1 MNSRIILV
9 KNINIDRQYV
19 NVLSYSEEQMLQ
31 LCLTNKI
38 TEANDYSFIRQNGTI
53 QTKFSYEQ
61 CLQANYIAFQNKD
74 YSNKWF
80 FAWIDD
86 VIYKGNYNTEIQFTI
101 DAWSTW
107 FDYWQ
112 KKPCFINRQHV
123 NDDTIGLHTI
133 PENLDVGEVVQEN
146 SIEDVSLG
154 EYFWVGVL
162 TNYNPITKTNFPT
175 PLTVYTKNIF
185 PKKLCLFDASDYDN
199 LVNLGVFL
207 IGTNK
212 DKQQGEIDNIFF
224 ISDYLIDKTKLE
236 PQSGQIYGQDCN
248 FYITKNSFEISKFT
262 QNIDKQ
268 YSFSSYQP
276 KNNKCYVYPYNYL
289 FVSNNI
295 GNQNIYK
302 YENFSTSNCQ
312 FEIQGTISIGGSTR
326 LVPKN
331 YKGMSTDDDEVLTLA
346 KFPTLAWSSDSF
358 TNWLTTQAVNI
369 PTSFAKSLI
378 PGVSQNKKGKGSKVD
393 FSNNPLSIA
402 TNIADT
408 IGDFYQASLLPDIT
422 QGQNNADITFL
433 ANRNTFT
440 FRNMRVKDEY
450 LKIIDDYFTRFGY
463 KINKIETPNIIG
475 RKNWNYVEI
484 ASSEEIGNGTAP
496 SKYMELINNACRK
509 GVTIWHNHS
518 NLGNYSLDNS
528 IV

>member
-19 NVLSYSEEQMLQ
+19 NVLSYTEEQMLQ

-80 FAWIDD
+80 FAWIDE

-123 NDDTIGLHTI
+123 NDDTIGIHTI
-133 PENLDVGEVVQEN
+133 PENLDVGQLI
-146 SIEDVSLG
+146 SDFSKTEDIIGAESFYWFVIAS
-154 EYFWVGVL
+154 
-162 TNYNPITKTNFPT
+162 NYNPSNQTRYAGVGLYGNYPQGSMWFAWLININNPTDEINSISDWVFEVTKQSQAGNITAMFALPYQAFSIGDIDTTSHLVENGKG
-175 PLTVYTKNIF
+175 
-185 PKKLCLFDASDYDN
+185 KLL
-199 LVNLGVFL
+199 
-207 IGTNK
+207 NK
-212 DKQQGEIDNIFF
+212 DLKYNRETIRTI
-224 ISDYLIDKTKLE
+224 E
-236 PQSGQIYGQDCN
+236 N
-248 FYITKNSFEISKFT
+248 FK
-262 QNIDKQ
+262 
-268 YSFSSYQP
+268 P
-276 KNNKCYVYPYNYL
+276 KNNKLLVYPYSFLRITNNLGSVNDYKIEDFETDTEGNIIFNAIGLPCIGYSGKIRPVNYRG
-289 FVSNNI
+289 V
-295 GNQNIYK
+295 K
-302 YENFSTSNCQ
+302 YNED
-312 FEIQGTISIGGSTR
+312 ESIPLG
-326 LVPKN
+326 K
-331 YKGMSTDDDEVLTLA
+331 Y
-346 KFPTLAWSSDSF
+346 PTLSWSSDGF
-358 TNWLTTQAVNI
+358 TNWLTQNGINLGINGVKTAINAGLNI
-369 PTSFAKSLI
+369 ATGNI
-378 PGVSQNKKGKGSKVD
+378 GKGIGSVA
-393 FSNNPLSIA
+393 SSIGE
-402 TNIADT
+402 T
-408 IGDFYQASLLPDIT
+408 IGNFYSSSLGSNTAEGNANSGDIAF
-422 QGQNNADITFL
+422 G
-433 ANRNTFT
+433 ANLIRFKIQH
-440 FRNMRVKDEY
+440 MRPKLEY

-484 ASSEEIGNGTAP
+484 ASSEEIGIGTVP

-509 GVTIWHNHS
+509 GVTIWHNHT